1 MHQYQTDDSTRSNLL
16 LTAVLLSVAL
26 AYFFNLALEYFHLQ
40 LPWWFESPSILGF
53 YGLIYWLYDKYLWKA
68 RWIQRIDWIKIPN
81 ISGSWGAEIRTSH
94 DGFSE
99 SVLAKVIIRQTAFR
113 ISVSLETDASRSYS
127 VQAALLKTDKVSE
140 YELTYNYINQP
151 KADSVNTL
159 NIHLGTAH
167 LHIGDNLQRMDGDY
181 YTNRDRKNF
190 GRMIFTRN

>member
-16 LTAVLLSVAL
+16 LTAILLSVAL
-26 AYFFNLALEYFHLQ
+26 AYFFNLTLEYFRLQ

-68 RWIQRIDWIKIPN
+68 RWIQRIDWIKTPN
-81 ISGSWGAEIRTSH
+81 ISGSWNAEIKTSH
-94 DGFSE
+94 DGFSN
-99 SVLAKVIIRQTAFR
+99 SVLAKVVIRQTAFR
-113 ISVSLETDASRSYS
+113 ISISAETVTSRSYS

-140 YELTYNYINQP
+140 YELTYNYINHP

-167 LHIGDNLQRMDGDY
+167 LHIGDNLHRMDGDY
-181 YTNRDRKNF
+181 YTNRDRKSF